1 MVAFSEKFMKKN
13 IFLLLTAVFVLFIS
27 ACGADDEGEFIAGK
41 SCSSEGAEICS
52 DDGIE
57 LLLCQDSAWTLK
69 KQCNISIG
77 KRCRQNADGVFGCFG
92 EGETGVSDSGTNTD
106 DTGTDSGN
114 SENST
119 EEPDTGSTPD
129 TETEN
134 PDNESNSENTG
145 DSDTTPQTDSEQG
158 DPDDTE
164 ISDEDSGDIPE
175 NDNEPDTP
183 EPPSDQ
189 CSSNSD
195 CSDPAAPYCSISTS
209 KCIANAVFITEYV
222 EGSSNNKAI
231 EIYNGSKSAVNLSNF
246 TIQQANNGNDWGSN
260 PTSFVFNF
268 PAASI
273 SSGQTFVFCNVAA
286 DNELIA
292 KCDQTPT
299 SAVFQFNGDD
309 GIALFDGTTIVDQIG
324 NAMEQTKWSVAG
336 VSSATQD
343 HTLRRKI
350 SVIQGT
356 TDWAASAGT
365 TESDSQ
371 WEVFPQDTF
380 DGLKIR

>member
-1 MVAFSEKFMKKN
+1 M
-13 IFLLLTAVFVLFIS
+13 
-27 ACGADDEGEFIAGK
+27 
-41 SCSSEGAEICS
+41 
-52 DDGIE
+52 
-57 LLLCQDSAWTLK
+57 
-69 KQCNISIG
+69 
-77 KRCRQNADGVFGCFG
+77 
-92 EGETGVSDSGTNTD
+92 
-106 DTGTDSGN
+106 
-114 SENST
+114 
-119 EEPDTGSTPD
+119 
-129 TETEN
+129 
-134 PDNESNSENTG
+134 
-145 DSDTTPQTDSEQG
+145 
-158 DPDDTE
+158 
-164 ISDEDSGDIPE
+164 
-175 NDNEPDTP
+175 
-183 EPPSDQ
+183 
-189 CSSNSD
+189 
-195 CSDPAAPYCSISTS
+195 
-209 KCIANAVFITEYV
+209 
-222 EGSSNNKAI
+222 
-231 EIYNGSKSAVNLSNF
+231 SNF